1 MLNGKLNNSVVTI
14 TALESPRRVAFDAED
29 SNSVFH
35 HEFVLSA
42 ANGGTRVERH
52 VTMPKGPWYFPM
64 VLAIFKSTV
73 VKNYNGA
80 MQNLKAKME
89 SGG

>member
-1 MLNGKLNNSVVTI
+1 MAYSATYN
-14 TALESPRRVAFDAED
+14 VAI
-29 SNSVFH
+29 
-35 HEFVLSA
+35 
-42 ANGGTRVERH
+42 
-52 VTMPKGPWYFPM
+52 KI

-89 SGG
+89 SGI